1 MSKRKSMHLLMLG
14 ILFFLSGKVKS
25 TPNEI
30 LDKYSSVKT
39 KNNYVFLN
47 ITDFK
52 YEESIYLAIK
62 SEYKCEDYISYQFLD
77 DINDID
83 NKLESKFTVRP
94 DFKFKKDIF
103 FSKKFF
109 TSFYTIIKS
118 SDLIF
123 NLKDDIEGNFLYLG
137 FKCIG
142 EFEIINTK
150 TRYENIYSNLL
161 LYFVLILMLIFIFLI
176 LKAFVSSI
184 LIILNNKSDNMIRNW
199 AIQNT
204 IDNISYINKIQTNM
218 NYPEGRIVYV
228 DISQD
233 WLDMNQNNNQN
244 FNERNGYFPQYNRNN
259 NYITNNNYY
268 IKPMNNQNFHQIGS
282 SDYPKIQS
290 VLNTAN

>member
-1 MSKRKSMHLLMLG
+1 MNKSKSIQLLMLG
-14 ILFFLSGKVKS
+14 ILIFLNGKTKS
-25 TPNEI
+25 SPNEI
-30 LDKYSSVKT
+30 FNKYSSIKT

-47 ITDFK
+47 ITEFK

-94 DFKFKKDIF
+94 DFKFKNDIF

-109 TSFYTIIKS
+109 ISFYTIIKS

-123 NLKDDIEGNFLYLG
+123 NLKDDIEGNFLHLG

-161 LYFVLILMLIFIFLI
+161 LYFVLIIMLIFIFLI
-176 LKAFVSSI
+176 LKTFVSSI

-259 NYITNNNYY
+259 NYIINNNYY

-282 SDYPKIQS
+282 SEYPKIQG